1 MASSELQSIAKNAV
15 NLLDLVR
22 KYSEQD
28 GLQAWQQS
36 KITKAADYLNAVLQ
50 SVSGEQSALEGYG
63 RYDRRDAYQRD
74 YDHSVAGMDRPS
86 NHRDDERHDLDPSEW
101 YIVKDGKMFK
111 VSVYPNQEQE
121 ARARGYSPSREEA
134 KAMANNMGEDHSD
147 MGKGF
152 GKNGYHTAQSQR
164 IHPDGGNVPVAE
176 DEYMAELFNKLA
188 EKIPANAPVDV
199 WIKDFQKANPNK
211 YHQFKNKTPEKK
223 AQMAVAASYGAKNP
237 SKKK

>member
-1 MASSELQSIAKNAV
+1 M
-15 NLLDLVR
+15 VR
-22 KYSEQD
+22 RYSEQD

-36 KITKAADYLNAVLQ
+36 KITKAADYLNSVLQ
-50 SVSGEQSALEGYG
+50 SVSGEQSNLKEGASDYIGNAIEDLRMSKPGLDRESFLDELYMYIENQYG
-63 RYDRRDAYQRD
+63 
-74 YDHSVAGMDRPS
+74 
-86 NHRDDERHDLDPSEW
+86 N
-101 YIVKDGKMFK
+101 
-111 VSVYPNQEQE
+111 
-121 ARARGYSPSREEA
+121 RAAEMAMSRENDAEFDDWYDSYSD
-134 KAMANNMGEDHSD
+134 MSEDHSD
-147 MGKGF
+147 MGQGF
-152 GKNGYHTAQSQR
+152 GKNGYRTAQAQK
-164 IHPDGGNVPVAE
+164 IQPNAGNVPVAE